1 MNDTRDR
8 RDTSLPVTG
17 EVGGEG
23 GSFADPAV
31 QVATETGDLD
41 RTDSDGDA
49 EIASRPVRREPVTRH
64 AAPGEISGAV
74 KPPEE

>member
-23 GSFADPAV
+23 GSFADPTV
-31 QVATETGDLD
+31 QVASETGDLD
-41 RTDSDGDA
+41 RTGSEGDA
-49 EIASRPVRREPVTRH
+49 EIASRPVRGEPATRP
-64 AAPGEISGAV
+64 AADDEIGGMV
-74 KPPEE
+74 KPPKE

>member
-23 GSFADPAV
+23 GGFADPTV
-31 QVATETGDLD
+31 QVASETGDLD
-41 RTDSDGDA
+41 RTGSEGDA
-49 EIASRPVRREPVTRH
+49 EVASRPTRREPATRH
-64 AAPGEISGAV
+64 AADDQISGAV
-74 KPPEE
+74 KPPDE